1 MSGPKTEL
9 PVIQRPAAAAGGLT
23 LAGGKWPSLM
33 IRAGVNAQERF
44 LEFFAAT
51 IRNVNTREAYFR
63 AVLRFLHWADGCDL
77 DLNHHP
83 PHPCCQLHR
92 NVRQSPAGRRLA
104 FFASD
109 Y

>member
-63 AVLRFLHWADGCDL
+63 AVLRFLHWADASGL
-77 DLNHHP
+77 DLTPIRPIH
-83 PHPCCQLHR
+83 
-92 NVRQSPAGRRLA
+92 VAGLRP
-104 FFASD
+104 
-109 Y
+109 